1 MMASET
7 SPRVAARDLL
17 AAASLSHP
25 VTALNSDTSASVYD
39 GGGGPFLPPPR
50 ALGGMV
56 RAPDWISPSVDSENN
71 ILSSWNI
78 LGHRHNRG
86 RPIRVV

>member
-56 RAPDWISPSVDSENN
+56 RAPDWISPNVISVK
-71 ILSSWNI
+71 ITSSWNI

>member
-39 GGGGPFLPPPR
+39 GGGGPYLPPPR

-56 RAPDWISPSVDSENN
+56 RAPDWISPNV
-71 ILSSWNI
+71 ITKITSSWNI